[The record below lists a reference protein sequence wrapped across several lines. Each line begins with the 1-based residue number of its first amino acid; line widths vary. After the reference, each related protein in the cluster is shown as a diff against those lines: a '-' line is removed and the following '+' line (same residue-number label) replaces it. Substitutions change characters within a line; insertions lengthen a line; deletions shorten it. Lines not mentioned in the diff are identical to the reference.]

1 MYRLWVISFIILLAG
16 IAGYFNLRTID
27 VDPANVGSVTHVS
40 QLKVKSLDGEPYK
53 IGRLNKKPLIM
64 NVWAT
69 WCAPCIKELPSLM
82 ALDRQGKYSVV
93 AVAIDKD
100 PIVIKNFLR
109 QHGFNEMPALW
120 DKNGEAIKEKIGLRG
135 IPTTF
140 IIDTKQNIVGI
151 EQGERDWNH
160 PKMIENIE
168 FYLKAAQTKTNN

>member
-1 MYRLWVISFIILLAG
+1 MYRLWLIFLVILIAA
-16 IAGYFNLRTID
+16 IAGYFNLRTSD
-27 VDPANVGSVTHVS
+27 VKPVDTNIHIS
-40 QLKVKSLDGEPYK
+40 QLKVKSLDGEIYK
-53 IGRLNKKPLIM
+53 IGRLSKKPLIM

-82 ALDRQGKYSVV
+82 ALNNQGKYGLV

-100 PIVIKNFLR
+100 PIVVKNFLL

-140 IIDTKQNIVGI
+140 IIDTNQNVVGI
-151 EQGERDWNH
+151 EQGERDWSH
-160 PKMIENIE
+160 PEMIDRIE
-168 FYLKAAQTKTNN
+168 FYLKAAQTKTNR